1 MKISKKVPLG
11 GSLKAG
17 MHLLRANLTM
27 VVTILYLRIMD
38 GIMIMK
44 VDVEISKWTTQI
56 LISENCNGKSL
67 D

>member
-1 MKISKKVPLG
+1 
-11 GSLKAG
+11 
-17 MHLLRANLTM
+17 M